1 MSDKSFEYTTLYMGL
16 LVRGPQAAVWD
27 DKPDELARLQ
37 EAHLANIRRL
47 AEAGVLLVA
56 GPFTD
61 DGDIRGVYVFRADS
75 VEEVEDLIAS
85 DPSVQAGRLAFEI
98 HPWMVE
104 KGVIRGA

>member
-1 MSDKSFEYTTLYMGL
+1 MSQQSFEYMTVYLGL
-16 LVRGPQAAVWD
+16 LVRGPQAAAWD
-27 DKPDELARLQ
+27 ERPDELAQLQ

-61 DGDIRGVYVFRADS
+61 DGHIRGVYVFRADS
-75 VEEVEDLIAS
+75 VEEVADLIAS

-104 KGVIRGA
+104 KGVIRGT